1 MDAALRR
8 SIPTP
13 LSSPP
18 AGKLFL
24 VQSERRRID
33 QVRDAEFLDNITTI
47 PIDEL
52 RSRRDLAE
60 EVETELS
67 YYRRLLH
74 GRLDVLA
81 FEQRRRRGEEDR
93 SLLDALTEILSGGAR
108 SERPGQAGG
117 AGSGR
122 HLSLD
127 LPDLPL
133 QGRRHLDRILGNDLM
148 IRLGEM
154 SEDELVEAREEL
166 ASLESEISAYRLE
179 VQGILDRLQA
189 EVINRYKTELGDV
202 PLPTS

>member
-1 MDAALRR
+1 ME
-8 SIPTP
+8 
-13 LSSPP
+13 
-18 AGKLFL
+18 
-24 VQSERRRID
+24 SERRRID
-33 QVRDAEFLDNITTI
+33 QVRDAEFLDAITSI
-47 PIDEL
+47 SLDEL
-52 RSRRDLAE
+52 RRRRDLAE

-93 SLLDALTEILSGGAR
+93 SLIDALTEILTGHDRAL
-108 SERPGQAGG
+108 RPGQTAGPG
-117 AGSGR
+117 TGR

-154 SEDELVEAREEL
+154 SEEELIEAREEL
-166 ASLESEISAYRLE
+166 ASLESEISSLRLE
-179 VQGILDRLQA
+179 VQSILDRLQA
-189 EVINRYKTELGDV
+189 EVVNRYKIELGGATLQ
-202 PLPTS
+202 PS

>member
-1 MDAALRR
+1 M
-8 SIPTP
+8 
-13 LSSPP
+13 
-18 AGKLFL
+18 
-24 VQSERRRID
+24 QSERRRID
-33 QVRDAEFLDNITTI
+33 QVKDAEFLDNITAI

-93 SLLDALTEILSGGAR
+93 SLIDALTEILTGHDTP
-108 SERPGQAGG
+108 RPGQPAG
-117 AGSGR
+117 AGASR
-122 HLSLD
+122 HLTIE

-154 SEDELVEAREEL
+154 SEDELIEAREEL
-166 ASLESEISAYRLE
+166 ASLESEISAYRVE
-179 VQGILDRLQA
+179 VQAILDRLQA
-189 EVINRYKTELGDV
+189 EVVHRYKTELGDS
-202 PLPTS
+202 PLRQT

>member
-1 MDAALRR
+1 M
-8 SIPTP
+8 
-13 LSSPP
+13 
-18 AGKLFL
+18 
-24 VQSERRRID
+24 QSERRRID
-33 QVRDAEFLDNITTI
+33 QVKDAEFLDNITAI

-93 SLLDALTEILSGGAR
+93 SLIDALTEILTGHDNP
-108 SERPGQAGG
+108 RPGQPAG
-117 AGSGR
+117 AGTGR
-122 HLSLD
+122 HLTIE
-127 LPDLPL
+127 LPDFPL

-154 SEDELVEAREEL
+154 SEDELIEAREEL
-166 ASLESEISAYRLE
+166 ASLESEISAYRVE
-179 VQGILDRLQA
+179 VQAILDRLQA
-189 EVINRYKTELGDV
+189 EVVHRYKTELGDS
-202 PLPTS
+202 PLRQT

>member
-1 MDAALRR
+1 M
-8 SIPTP
+8 
-13 LSSPP
+13 
-18 AGKLFL
+18 
-24 VQSERRRID
+24 QSERRRID
-33 QVRDAEFLDNITTI
+33 QVKDAEFLDNITDI

-93 SLLDALTEILSGGAR
+93 SLIDALTEILTGHDSPR
-108 SERPGQAGG
+108 AGHPAG
-117 AGSGR
+117 AGTGR
-122 HLSLD
+122 HLTIE

-148 IRLGEM
+148 VRLGEM
-154 SEDELVEAREEL
+154 SEDELIEAREEL
-166 ASLESEISAYRLE
+166 ASLESEISAYRVE
-179 VQGILDRLQA
+179 VQAILDRLQA
-189 EVINRYKTELGDV
+189 EVVHRYKTELGDS
-202 PLPTS
+202 PLRQT

>member
-1 MDAALRR
+1 M
-8 SIPTP
+8 S
-13 LSSPP
+13 
-18 AGKLFL
+18 
-24 VQSERRRID
+24 SERRRID
-33 QVRDAEFLDNITTI
+33 QVREAEFLDDITTI
-47 PIDEL
+47 PLDDL

-81 FEQRRRRGEEDR
+81 FEHRRRRGEEER
-93 SLLDALTEILSGGAR
+93 SLMDALTEILTGHER
-108 SERPGQAGG
+108 SPRPGQAQGL
-117 AGSGR
+117 GR

-154 SEDELVEAREEL
+154 SEDELIEARDEL
-166 ASLESEISAYRLE
+166 ASLESEISALRLE
-179 VQGILDRLQA
+179 VQAILDRLQA
-189 EVINRYKTELGDV
+189 EVVTRYKTELGDA
-202 PLPTS
+202 PLRQS

>member
-1 MDAALRR
+1 M
-8 SIPTP
+8 S
-13 LSSPP
+13 
-18 AGKLFL
+18 
-24 VQSERRRID
+24 SERRRID
-33 QVRDAEFLDNITTI
+33 QVREAEFLDDITTI
-47 PIDEL
+47 PLDDL

-81 FEQRRRRGEEDR
+81 FEYRRRRGEEER
-93 SLLDALTEILSGGAR
+93 SLMDALTEILTGHER
-108 SERPGQAGG
+108 SPRPGQAQG
-117 AGSGR
+117 AGLGR

-154 SEDELVEAREEL
+154 SEDELIEARDEL
-166 ASLESEISAYRLE
+166 ASLESEISALRLE
-179 VQGILDRLQA
+179 VQLILDRLQA
-189 EVINRYKTELGDV
+189 EVVTRYKTELGDA
-202 PLPTS
+202 PLRQS